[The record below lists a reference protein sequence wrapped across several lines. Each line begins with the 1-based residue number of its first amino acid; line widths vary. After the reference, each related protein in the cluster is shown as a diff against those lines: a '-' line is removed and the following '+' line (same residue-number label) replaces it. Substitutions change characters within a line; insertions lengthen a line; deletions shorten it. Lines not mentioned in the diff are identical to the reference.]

1 MEMEKMDSRSLQN
14 MVVHMFAAMLAVSLE
29 HLNQHQQSSQTQTAW
44 SNNSDSDGDTNTL
57 RITEPLRQKLT
68 ATNPSKTSSDSENE
82 HTGNYESLNLKYHSK
97 EIISDAEDL
106 SLSLPSQLSTPQKKT
121 TNINKEPKKDMI
133 KKSVWVRKLYF
144 INLVGKYY
152 S

>member
-1 MEMEKMDSRSLQN
+1 MTTYLLLVTLYIIKEHPTEDGDGKDGQQ
-14 MVVHMFAAMLAVSLE
+14 VLAKHGGTYVCCHPCCLIRTFKSTSAVLA
-29 HLNQHQQSSQTQTAW
+29 NS
-44 SNNSDSDGDTNTL
+44 NSDSDSDTNTL

-68 ATNPSKTSSDSENE
+68 ATNSSKTSSDSENE
-82 HTGNYESLNLKYHSK
+82 HTGNYESLKLKYHSK

-133 KKSVWVRKLYF
+133 KKSV
-144 INLVGKYY
+144 
-152 S
+152 